1 MIRFILSDSKKISQE
16 LYNLKDELV
25 NNKLKDVNFD
35 TLDLID
41 IVNDENGNDY
51 NELGVTNN
59 GKSVEE
65 LVKEILRPE
74 LKKWLNDNLPV
85 IVKQLVDKEIKK
97 TIPKN
102 E

>member
-1 MIRFILSDSKKISQE
+1 LSDSKKISQE

-35 TLDLID
+35 TLDLIN
-41 IVNDENGNDY
+41 IINDENGNND
-51 NELGVTNN
+51 NELGGALNN

-74 LKKWLNDNLPV
+74 LTKWLNDNLPA
-85 IVKQLVDKEIKK
+85 IVKQLVEKEIKK
-97 TIPKN
+97 IIPKN

>member
-1 MIRFILSDSKKISQE
+1 MSDSKKISQE

-41 IVNDENGNDY
+41 IVSDENDDDNN
-51 NELGVTNN
+51 NELGSALNN
-59 GKSVEE
+59 AKSVEE

-74 LKKWLNDNLPV
+74 LKKWLNDNLPA
-85 IVKQLVDKEIKK
+85 IVKQLVDNEIKK
-97 TIPKN
+97 IIPKN

>member
-1 MIRFILSDSKKISQE
+1 MSDSKKISQE

-35 TLDLID
+35 TLDLIN
-41 IVNDENGNDY
+41 IINDENGNND
-51 NELGVTNN
+51 NELGSALNN

-74 LKKWLNDNLPV
+74 LTKWLNDNLPA

-97 TIPKN
+97 IIPKD

>member
-1 MIRFILSDSKKISQE
+1 MSDSKKISQE

-25 NNKLKDVNFD
+25 NNKLNDVNFD
-35 TLDLID
+35 TLDLIN
-41 IVNDENGNDY
+41 IVNDENGNND
-51 NELGVTNN
+51 NELGSTLNN
-59 GKSVEE
+59 GRSVEE

-74 LKKWLNDNLPV
+74 LTKWLNDNLPA

-97 TIPKN
+97 IIPKN

>member
-1 MIRFILSDSKKISQE
+1 LSDSKKISQE

-35 TLDLID
+35 TLDLIN
-41 IVNDENGNDY
+41 IVNDENGNND
-51 NELGVTNN
+51 NELGSTLNN
-59 GKSVEE
+59 GRSVEE

-74 LKKWLNDNLPV
+74 LKKWLNDNLPA

-97 TIPKN
+97 IIPKN

>member
-1 MIRFILSDSKKISQE
+1 LSDSKKISQE

-25 NNKLKDVNFD
+25 NNKLNDVNFD
-35 TLDLID
+35 TLDLIN
-41 IVNDENGNDY
+41 IVNDENGNND
-51 NELGVTNN
+51 NELGSTLNN
-59 GKSVEE
+59 GRSVEE

-74 LKKWLNDNLPV
+74 LTKWLNDNLPA

-97 TIPKN
+97 IIPKN